1 MNHGEFSGTKAH
13 KCILPKA
20 ISTQPIILE
29 DITELSYEK
38 LYLIERNHPAY
49 EIVMSEVLKDA
60 FDSESSNRIK
70 KGEVHDW
77 LNSLL
82 N

>member
-1 MNHGEFSGTKAH
+1 MNHGESSGTKAH

-20 ISTQPIILE
+20 VSTQPIILKN
-29 DITELSYEK
+29 ITELNYEQ
-38 LYLIERNHPAY
+38 LDLIERNHPAY

-70 KGEVHDW
+70 KGEVHNW

-82 N
+82 H

>member
-1 MNHGEFSGTKAH
+1 MNHGKFSGTKAH
-13 KCILPKA
+13 KCILPKT
-20 ISTQPIILE
+20 ISTEPIILE
-29 DITELSYEK
+29 NITELSCQK
-38 LYLIERNHPAY
+38 LDLIERNHPAY
-49 EIVMSEVLKDA
+49 EIVISEVLKDA

-82 N
+82 D

>member
-13 KCILPKA
+13 KYILPQA

-38 LYLIERNHPAY
+38 LDLIERNHPAY

-82 N
+82 D